1 MEEVTK
7 MFGSVKEKALLMAVS
22 AIGIF
27 RIPLELRGYRLE
39 KGFILIFEDDAAA
52 AKAQEIFLQIWH
64 ARKATTKQERE
75 ELCNFEIGLRRYGRY
90 DSAKEIET
98 FLQEKSFLPVV
109 LVGGVLPEEL
119 VETGYAFYIERMLED
134 IRDVTEEFKKLDQ
147 LTDNVNVLNYI
158 IQNAEKSVLM
168 DKYERNDRYA
178 WCMKAFV
185 VTAEL
190 WGSILQEELSEM
202 EVRDLKD
209 EYCETLFDRLDQ
221 MEDLYDVTDVEE
233 VVKYFIMRYLDR
245 HPKIKFINVTEATC
259 EENNSVLYDD
269 DTIYFSE
276 EMLKEACEPVKESI
290 SFLQLKKEM
299 EASGMIICNATKKHN
314 YTVKKSILDRKNGK
328 SIRIRYVK
336 IVREKLRL
344 QDGIDLIDYKK
355 MEEETIESR
364 II

>member
-1 MEEVTK
+1 MEEVAK

-27 RIPLELRGYRLE
+27 RIPLELSGYRLE
-39 KGFILIFEDDAAA
+39 KGFILIFEDDAAV

-119 VETGYAFYIERMLED
+119 IETGYVFYIERMFENIED
-134 IRDVTEEFKKLDQ
+134 VIDEFKKLDQ
-147 LTDNVNVLNYI
+147 LIDNINVLNYI
-158 IQNAEKSVLM
+158 IQNAENSVLM
-168 DKYERNDRYA
+168 DKYKRNDGYA

-190 WGSILQEELSEM
+190 WGSILQKDLSEM

-221 MEDLYDVTDVEE
+221 MDDLYGVADVEE
-233 VVKYFIMRYLDR
+233 AVKYFIIKYLDR
-245 HPKIKFINVTEATC
+245 HPRIRFINVTEATC
-259 EENNSVLYDD
+259 EANDSVLYDD
-269 DTIYFSE
+269 DIIYFPE
-276 EMLKEACEPVKESI
+276 TMLKEACEPVKESI

-299 EASGMIICNATKKHN
+299 EESGIIICNATKKHN
-314 YTVKKSILDRKNGK
+314 YTVKKSIFDSKKGK
-328 SIRIRYVK
+328 SRRIRFVK
-336 IVREKLRL
+336 IVRKKLQL

-355 MEEETIESR
+355 LEEETDENWIV
-364 II
+364 

>member
-1 MEEVTK
+1 

-27 RIPLELRGYRLE
+27 RIPLELSGYRLE
-39 KGFILIFEDDAAA
+39 KGFILIFEDDAAV

-119 VETGYAFYIERMLED
+119 IETGYVFYIERMFENIED
-134 IRDVTEEFKKLDQ
+134 VIDEFKKLDQ
-147 LTDNVNVLNYI
+147 LIDNINVLNYI
-158 IQNAEKSVLM
+158 IQNAENSVLM
-168 DKYERNDRYA
+168 DKYKRNDGYA

-190 WGSILQEELSEM
+190 WGSILQKDLSEM

-221 MEDLYDVTDVEE
+221 MDDLYGVADVEE
-233 VVKYFIMRYLDR
+233 AVKYFIIKYLDR
-245 HPKIKFINVTEATC
+245 HPRIRFINVTEATC
-259 EENNSVLYDD
+259 EANDSVLYDD
-269 DTIYFSE
+269 DIIYFPE
-276 EMLKEACEPVKESI
+276 TMLKEACEPVKESI

-299 EASGMIICNATKKHN
+299 EESGIIICNATKKHN
-314 YTVKKSILDRKNGK
+314 YTVKKSIFDSKKGK
-328 SIRIRYVK
+328 SRRIRFVK
-336 IVREKLRL
+336 IVRKKLQL

-355 MEEETIESR
+355 LEEETDENWIV
-364 II
+364 